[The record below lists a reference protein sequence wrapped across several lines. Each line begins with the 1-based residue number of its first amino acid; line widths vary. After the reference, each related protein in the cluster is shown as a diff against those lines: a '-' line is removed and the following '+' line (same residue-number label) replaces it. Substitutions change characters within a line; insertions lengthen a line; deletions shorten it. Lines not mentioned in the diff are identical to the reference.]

1 MNAYVSIYTAI
12 CVVVFVIGS
21 LISILFSEWDWF
33 ARSGSVVVAIT
44 IYFFVAFDGWVRSYH
59 DISERLYLQIAGR
72 LPPDGDEEYLEFLK
86 EKNLMQDI
94 AENPD
99 EAISEMRE
107 NMEKLYKYARKHE
120 GFLQL
125 WVL

>member
-1 MNAYVSIYTAI
+1 
-12 CVVVFVIGS
+12 
-21 LISILFSEWDWF
+21 
-33 ARSGSVVVAIT
+33 
-44 IYFFVAFDGWVRSYH
+44 
-59 DISERLYLQIAGR
+59 
-72 LPPDGDEEYLEFLK
+72 
-86 EKNLMQDI
+86 MQDI